1 MDPSSSCADHLL
13 ALSAS
18 ESSDTDEVN
27 SSTARVYFGP
37 VLSPGKKYIVQ
48 STARQ
53 RTYESDALS
62 TPLRRSPRLSPAASP
77 HLQSLH
83 GRARDDVENS
93 PGGHRQD
100 LSGISCEDPMLQDE
114 PSSVLASKIMRAFD
128 NPSPPPQRR
137 VHTDIQYTPGR
148 NSRFPLLDASAPP
161 SPFRAINL
169 FEKLNQLAEPLV
181 EGPTASPT
189 HPSSLVPENT
199 TQAPHADALQPDLIS
214 FKSCS
219 KSTLQNTVLE
229 CTHGVI
235 EPHSPSTINV
245 QTVPV
250 ECSIQ
255 GPSLTRSSAQEV
267 SYITEEP
274 PGVSGRQ
281 KDCDGEACAS
291 QSSSS
296 EIPSLPIAGNGS
308 TTAVVDS
315 LGEGSVDDDKVVV
328 TNPKSGS
335 KRKLVVAGNHNKL
348 CQHRLGSLSP
358 QSEGLLTQLL
368 SPSRQQQVPSALER
382 EQEPIPFNPSTH
394 RLTLTTS
401 PTPPCSATAQEV
413 SLKSGR
419 CEDGVHRTPA
429 RRVPIYDALAN
440 ATPSLQK
447 AARRALLESQSRRIP
462 NTGGP
467 VFSRPENLS
476 HSPAKR
482 VPVAGCI
489 PSPSRPITGSTMPIV
504 LRARSASVEPH
515 PTIPSS
521 VRSRS
526 VEPTPVSTRTCGDGT
541 SKKPTF
547 PPRTISRPTPPLPFP
562 LVPQAK
568 ADPGST
574 YPIPEENETVDTTAP
589 DAATRVSPVSSD
601 KSHLRQRSVA
611 SRIPRM
617 NAKPYARPQTNANNS
632 KVTSVSKLGLQSVSI
647 PKRRPYSEFLSLFAQ
662 KPILL
667 TRPCSKGGYGG
678 THDSNTNEPSSSI
691 GSEANTLKRKR
702 AMEEGTPQPRFRSTG
717 VHQITP
723 GTFGGKRAVKSPNSL
738 PELSGLVPS
747 PQKPNT
753 PILFRKVVD
762 GMLSARYQSTKASVE
777 TRETS
782 LPDSVPVSRQDSDSS
797 VLRLPSETQES
808 RPLPVT
814 TSANREGDNLNTLL
828 PHASAVKEN
837 DFDSQSSQRRS
848 ALKRSSR
855 ARKVPSDVHDVFNTT
870 SRSDQPSRRPPTRA
884 EASGFVGM
892 SASALRALTS
902 SNTTRNQQTVAILAT
917 EVIRKEG
924 LRPESPAVKIR
935 TILQK
940 EKEEQDRQRMERAQR
955 RARRSEEG
963 STGSDTEGPS
973 EHAMH
978 TPDGYGHDTNV
989 DLTTTRH
996 VRAPGDEEDYE
1007 TPERL
1012 SPIKRPRFGEED
1024 NDEQVR
1030 PTKQVKWCYGLGTTA
1045 FVDDVDPKPRFQ
1057 RLDSHAKGCLAPSS
1071 KSIHLD
1077 TLGNIKDI
1085 DSRPP
1090 LQLVQEHVVIKKYMY
1105 DNDVEAEPAPTRMT
1119 RSKNKKP
1126 KG

>member
-1 MDPSSSCADHLL
+1 MDPSSSCADHVLT
-13 ALSAS
+13 LSAS

-37 VLSPGKKYIVQ
+37 ILSPEKKYFVQ

-53 RTYESDALS
+53 RRYESDALA

-77 HLQSLH
+77 RLQSLH

-100 LSGISCEDPMLQDE
+100 LSCEDPLLQDE

-189 HPSSLVPENT
+189 RPSPLVLENT
-199 TQAPHADALQPDLIS
+199 TQAPDAYTLQPDLMS
-214 FKSCS
+214 SKSCS

-235 EPHSPSTINV
+235 ERHSPSTIDV
-245 QTVPV
+245 QMVPA

-255 GPSLTRSSAQEV
+255 GSSLTRSSAQEV
-267 SYITEEP
+267 SYITEEAR
-274 PGVSGRQ
+274 GVSGRRN
-281 KDCDGEACAS
+281 DCDDAACAS
-291 QSSSS
+291 QSSGS
-296 EIPSLPIAGNGS
+296 ETSAIPVAGNGS
-308 TTAVVDS
+308 TPKTVDP
-315 LGEGSVDDDKVVV
+315 LGEGSVEKEEMVA
-328 TNPKSGS
+328 TNPRSGS
-335 KRKLVVAGNHNKL
+335 KRKFVMVGNP

-358 QSEGLLTQLL
+358 QSQGLLTQLL
-368 SPSRQQQVPSALER
+368 PPSREQQVSSLPER
-382 EQEPIPFNPSTH
+382 DQEPIPFNASTH
-394 RLTLTTS
+394 PPTLTTS
-401 PTPPCSATAQEV
+401 PTPACSPMAQEV
-413 SLKSGR
+413 SIKSGC

-429 RRVPIYDALAN
+429 RRVPIYDALTN

-489 PSPSRPITGSTMPIV
+489 PSPSRPTTGLTMPTV
-504 LRARSASVEPH
+504 LRARSASVEPL
-515 PTIPSS
+515 PSIPSS

-526 VEPTPVSTRTCGDGT
+526 VEPTPVSIRTRRDGT
-541 SKKPTF
+541 SKEPMF
-547 PPRTISRPTPPLPFP
+547 PPRTTSRPTTTLPFP
-562 LVPQAK
+562 LVPQAR
-568 ADPGST
+568 AEPGST
-574 YPIPEENETVDTTAP
+574 YPIPEENETVDTAAP

-601 KSHLRQRSVA
+601 KTHLRQRSVG

-617 NAKPYARPQTNANNS
+617 SAKPYARPQTNA
-632 KVTSVSKLGLQSVSI
+632 TSVSKLGPQSVSI
-647 PKRRPYSEFLSLFAQ
+647 LTRRPHSEFLSLFTQ

-667 TRPCSKGGYGG
+667 TRPCSKGGYDG
-678 THDSNTNEPSSSI
+678 TSNTNEPSSSI
-691 GSEANTLKRKR
+691 SSEAKTSKRKR
-702 AMEEGTPQPRFRSTG
+702 AMEAGTPQPRFRSTG
-717 VHQITP
+717 VHQIMP
-723 GTFGGKRAVKSPNSL
+723 GTFGGKHAVKPPNSSSE
-738 PELSGLVPS
+738 PSGLAPS

-762 GMLSARYQSTKASVE
+762 GMLSAHYQSTKASVE

-782 LPDSVPVSRQDSDSS
+782 LPDSAPVSRQDSDPSA
-797 VLRLPSETQES
+797 LRLPSETKES
-808 RPLPVT
+808 RHPPVT
-814 TSANREGDNLNTLL
+814 TSGNREGDNPNTVL
-828 PHASAVKEN
+828 PHASDVTLKEN
-837 DFDSQSSQRRS
+837 DFNSQSSQRRS

-855 ARKVPSDVHDVFNTT
+855 ARKIPSDVHDVFNTI
-870 SRSDQPSRRPPTRA
+870 SRSDQPSRRPPTRV
-884 EASGFVGM
+884 EASGFMGM

-940 EKEEQDRQRMERAQR
+940 EKEEKDRQRMERARR

-963 STGSDTEGPS
+963 STGSDTEGPN
-973 EHAMH
+973 EHPIH

-989 DLTTTRH
+989 DLTPTRH

-1012 SPIKRPRFGEED
+1012 SPIKRPRFGEEA
-1024 NDEQVR
+1024 NDEQAR
-1030 PTKQVKWCYGLGTTA
+1030 PTKQVKWCYGLATTA
-1045 FVDDVDPKPRFQ
+1045 FVDDIDPKPPFQ
-1057 RLDSHAKGCLAPSS
+1057 RLDSRAKGCLAPSS

-1119 RSKNKKP
+1119 RSKNRKP

>member
-27 SSTARVYFGP
+27 SSTAR
-37 VLSPGKKYIVQ
+37 KKYIVQ

-189 HPSSLVPENT
+189 HPFVL
-199 TQAPHADALQPDLIS
+199 APHADALQPDLIS

-281 KDCDGEACAS
+281 KDCDG
-291 QSSSS
+291 
-296 EIPSLPIAGNGS
+296 

-401 PTPPCSATAQEV
+401 PTPACSATAQEV

-489 PSPSRPITGSTMPIV
+489 PSPSRPITGSTIPIV

-632 KVTSVSKLGLQSVSI
+632 KVTSVSKLGLQS
-647 PKRRPYSEFLSLFAQ
+647 

-717 VHQITP
+717 VHQIMP
-723 GTFGGKRAVKSPNSL
+723 GTFGGKRASSADWHR
-738 PELSGLVPS
+738 VPR
-747 PQKPNT
+747 NLT
-753 PILFRKVVD
+753 RPILFRKVVD
-762 GMLSARYQSTKASVE
+762 GMLSAQYQSTKASVE

-814 TSANREGDNLNTLL
+814 TSANREGDNSNTLL

-963 STGSDTEGPS
+963 STVNTPCI
-973 EHAMH
+973 H
-978 TPDGYGHDTNV
+978 PDGYGHDTNV

-1030 PTKQVKWCYGLGTTA
+1030 PTKQVKWCCGLGTTA

>member
-1 MDPSSSCADHLL
+1 MDPSSSSADHLL

-37 VLSPGKKYIVQ
+37 ILSPEKKFIAK
-48 STARQ
+48 STVRQ
-53 RTYESDALS
+53 TTYEFDALG

-77 HLQSLH
+77 RLRLLRGHP
-83 GRARDDVENS
+83 GDDVENGS
-93 PGGHRQD
+93 GGRRED
-100 LSGISCEDPMLQDE
+100 LSGVSCEDPLLQDE

-181 EGPTASPT
+181 EGLFATRSRPFP
-189 HPSSLVPENT
+189 LVLENT
-199 TQAPHADALQPDLIS
+199 TQAPDTDALQPNLIS
-214 FKSCS
+214 FKSHS
-219 KSTLQNTVLE
+219 GSTLQNTILE
-229 CTHGVI
+229 CAHGVI
-235 EPHSPSTINV
+235 EPHSPNTIDV
-245 QTVPV
+245 QTVPA
-250 ECSIQ
+250 ECSTQ
-255 GPSLTRSSAQEV
+255 GSSLTRSSAQEV

-274 PGVSGRQ
+274 PGIFGLQ
-281 KDCDGEACAS
+281 KDCDHGTCAS
-291 QSSSS
+291 ESSSS
-296 EIPSLPIAGNGS
+296 ETPSLPIAGNSS
-308 TTAVVDS
+308 TAEAVDA
-315 LGEGSVDDDKVVV
+315 LGEGSVDEDKVVA
-328 TNPKSGS
+328 TNPCSGS
-335 KRKLVVAGNHNKL
+335 KQKLVMAGNHNKL

-368 SPSRQQQVPSALER
+368 PPSRQQQVSSALER
-382 EQEPIPFNPSTH
+382 DQEPIPFSPSTH
-394 RLTLTTS
+394 QSTLTTS
-401 PTPPCSATAQEV
+401 PTPAWSTAAEEA
-413 SLKSGR
+413 SLKFGR
-419 CEDGVHRTPA
+419 SDDVAHRTPA
-429 RRVPIYDALAN
+429 RRVPIYDALVN
-440 ATPSLQK
+440 PTPSLQK

-462 NTGGP
+462 NAGGP
-467 VFSRPENLS
+467 VFSRPDNLS

-482 VPVAGCI
+482 VPIAGCT
-489 PSPSRPITGSTMPIV
+489 PSPSRPTTGLTMPTV
-504 LRARSASVEPH
+504 LRGRSASVEPH
-515 PTIPSS
+515 QPILSS

-526 VEPTPVSTRTCGDGT
+526 VEPTPVSTRTRGDGT
-541 SKKPTF
+541 SKEPIF
-547 PPRTISRPTPPLPFP
+547 PLRTTLRPTAPLPFP

-568 ADPGST
+568 AEPGST
-574 YPIPEENETVDTTAP
+574 YPIPEENETVDTPAP
-589 DAATRVSPVSSD
+589 DTTTRVSPASPD
-601 KSHLRQRSVA
+601 KSYLRQRSVG

-617 NAKPYARPQTNANNS
+617 NAKPYARPQSNANNPNAIS
-632 KVTSVSKLGLQSVSI
+632 ISKLELQS
-647 PKRRPYSEFLSLFAQ
+647 
-662 KPILL
+662 PILP
-667 TRPCSKGGYGG
+667 TRPCSERGHRAA
-678 THDSNTNEPSSSI
+678 HDLTDHNTNVPSSSI
-691 GSEANTLKRKR
+691 GLEVKTLKRKR
-702 AMEEGTPQPRFRSTG
+702 ALEGGTPQPKFRSTG
-717 VHQITP
+717 VRQISP
-723 GTFGGKRAVKSPNSL
+723 GTFSGKHAVKPPNSL
-738 PELSGLVPS
+738 PELNALAPS

-762 GMLSARYQSTKASVE
+762 GMLSAHYPPTKASVE
-777 TRETS
+777 TREIS
-782 LPDSVPVSRQDSDSS
+782 LPDSVPVSRHDSDSGA
-797 VLRLPSETQES
+797 LRLPLDAQEP

-814 TSANREGDNLNTLL
+814 TSGNREGDNLNTLL
-828 PHASAVKEN
+828 SHASAVTLKEN

-855 ARKVPSDVHDVFNTT
+855 ARKVNSDVHDVLNTT
-870 SRSDQPSRRPPTRA
+870 SRSDQPSCRLPTRA
-884 EASGFVGM
+884 EANGFVGM
-892 SASALRALTS
+892 SATALRALTS
-902 SNTTRNQQTVAILAT
+902 SNTTRNQQTVAILAR
-917 EVIRKEG
+917 EVIKKEG

-940 EKEEQDRQRMERAQR
+940 EKEEKDRQRMERAQR

-963 STGSDTEGPS
+963 SAGSDTEGLS
-973 EHAMH
+973 EQVIH
-978 TPDGYGHDTNV
+978 TFDGYGHDTNV
-989 DLTTTRH
+989 DLTPTRH
-996 VRAPGDEEDYE
+996 ARAPGDEEDYE

-1012 SPIKRPRFGEED
+1012 SPIKRPPFGEED

-1030 PTKQVKWCYGLGTTA
+1030 PTKQVKWCYGLATTA
-1045 FVDDVDPKPRFQ
+1045 YVDDVDPKPRFQ

-1077 TLGNIKDI
+1077 TLGNIKDL